1 MARSAPSTCKAG
13 PDEFAFRYNRRK
25 TNGFGRIATHLLEH
39 PVMAKPMSMRQLIDA
54 PRLAACFRP
63 RAARRQPDVR

>member
-25 TNGFGRIATHLLEH
+25 TNGFGRIAARVLEH
-39 PVMAKPMSMRQLIDA
+39 PVMAKPMSMRQLMDGPRPCHLFPPQGA
-54 PRLAACFRP
+54 PAA
-63 RAARRQPDVR
+63 